1 MKRIFSYLLV
11 MVTIAFGG
19 GKALAQSVN
28 INDVVYSVSG
38 DYATVTGYNFNGSNA
53 AVEVQAKVS
62 INGVEYSVK
71 EIGNSAFNN
80 KDSLVSVTLPE
91 GIKTIG
97 ISAFYSCGGLT
108 AINFPKGLESIGDEA
123 FRSCTKLAAIEL
135 PEGLK
140 SIGAYAFG
148 YCQSVTTLAIPA
160 GVTSVGTNAFRNCTK
175 LTTATLP
182 QTITS
187 ISNYMFYNCGVLTA
201 IIIPEGVMSIG
212 NSAFENCSGLATVT
226 LPKSLKSIG
235 SDAFWSCSALTTL
248 NLSEGMMLTS
258 MGSNVFNNTAL
269 SLPTEGGIRYVG
281 SFAYELSDR
290 SLAEYV
296 IKEGTT
302 SINAGL
308 FYNCTA
314 MTNVTIPESV
324 VFIGENAFSGCTSLP
339 IENGIR
345 YAGCYAIETT
355 DKTLTD
361 YTLKDSVR
369 YLGDNLFNGCKSMT
383 TMTIPAGVTLIGYRT
398 FYGCSSLAT
407 VTLPENLTSIGNEA
421 FYNCSKLTAIDIPA
435 GVTTIGNHAF
445 YNCSALASA
454 ITLGEGMTYLGEYA
468 FYNCTALKSINI
480 PAGVESI
487 GRYTFNECSSLST
500 VTLVEGLKSIGEY
513 AFYNCKSLKSIH
525 IPAGVESIGRYTFHN
540 CTSMTEATLAEGL
553 KTIGEYAFYYCSAL
567 QSIQIPVGV
576 SRIEQYA
583 FENCESLASVTLP
596 EGLTFIGGNAFRE
609 NYALASIN
617 IPSTVIEIQSQA
629 FVNDRSLKTMTLPE
643 GLTTLGSSAFSGCS
657 GLTAINIPQSLT
669 KIPNSAFYSC
679 KSLSAV
685 TIPEGVTSISASAF
699 NECSSLRAFE
709 WPSTLSFLGSS
720 NLTCDRLTIVSRA
733 ATPPTIE
740 NGCSNCLF
748 HVPAGSGALYEE
760 LYPNNIIIEGEGTK
774 VVVTIAEA
782 GTLGEEVLKQVNSLA
797 DVNHLTVS
805 GTINATDIES
815 IKNSSPSLITLDLS
829 GVDMKDI
836 PNGFMSGKTSFTQ
849 VVLPSNAET
858 IGENAFYNCKRMKEI
873 TLPESV
879 KEIKYRAFYNTAL
892 STIVLPEGLTRL
904 GSYVFNDCY
913 YLESVN
919 IPAGITGIEEGTF
932 NSCRALKSIE
942 LPEKVAYINNYAF
955 EGCSALTSVTFP
967 NNMTNINYHAFYGCS
982 SLASLTLPQ
991 ELTVI
996 GGEAFRGCS
1005 ALTALEIPSKVT
1017 TIGANAFMDCD
1028 RLKTVSVDGNIRS
1041 IESEA
1046 FYSCNNLESV
1056 TLSGTLL
1063 QCGSAVFSYCGNL
1076 KSVTIQALFP
1086 PKASNELAP
1095 NDACVLYAPEWTMDK
1110 YKLATGWSGFK
1121 NLQPITG
1128 IYPTQITA
1136 YKEESLSIPDNGLPQ
1151 DYLPNMTIAY
1161 DESDRYNI
1169 YVGKLTVRGE
1179 MPLTLATFEMQQTR
1193 DTRTMTSLINNG
1205 NVSANKIVTNIT
1217 MSANTWHY
1225 LTFPYDVKV
1234 SDIISEGGDWIIC
1247 YYDGEARAQAD
1258 FGNTWKTVPYDSI
1271 LHAGEGYIWHSTN
1284 GKFTVPSVDND
1295 NRNLIFAKDTR
1306 YIQLDEHAAS
1316 TTANYGWNLI
1326 GNPFPCYY
1334 DTRFMEFTSPIT
1346 VRNGNS
1352 YAAYSPIDDS
1362 YILMPNEAFFVQC
1375 SADNNVVGFTL
1386 VGRQTNKTVRELTAA
1401 PSVSRSASNVRSV
1414 LNLYLENNSFVDHTR
1429 LVVNENA
1436 SMEYEITR
1444 DASKFMSD
1452 DNTVPQLFT
1461 IENNER
1467 MAINE
1472 RPMADGKAALGVY
1485 IGVAGT
1491 HTFSL
1496 DTKSNDTEVVLI
1508 DKVTGVET
1516 DLTIDSYTFSAE
1528 AGTYTERFEIRMKR
1542 TGETSITEATATEV
1556 KVAAES
1562 GAITIVNATETI
1574 YIYNAAGALVAT
1586 ANDKAATI
1594 EVAPGIYVVKVG
1606 EKAHKVSVV
1615 K

>member
-53 AVEVQAKVS
+53 AVEVQAKVT
-62 INGVEYSVK
+62 INGVEYPVK
-71 EIGNSAFNN
+71 EIGNSAFND

-91 GIKTIG
+91 GIQTIG
-97 ISAFYSCGGLT
+97 TYAFYSCDGLT
-108 AINFPKGLESIGDEA
+108 AINFPKGLESIGDDA

-140 SIGAYAFG
+140 SIGVRAFDN
-148 YCQSVTTLAIPA
+148 CQSVTTLAIPT
-160 GVTSVGTNAFRNCTK
+160 GVTSVGTYAFRNCTK

-187 ISNYMFYNCGVLTA
+187 ISNYLFYYCSSLTD
-201 IIIPEGVMSIG
+201 IIIPEGVTSIG
-212 NSAFENCSGLATVT
+212 ESAFESCSGLATVT

-235 SDAFWSCSALTTL
+235 YEAFRYCSALTTL

-258 MGSNVFNNTAL
+258 MGSYVFNNTAL

-281 SFAYELSDR
+281 SFAYELSDY

-302 SINAGL
+302 SINASL
-308 FYNCTA
+308 FSNCSA

-324 VFIGENAFSGCTSLP
+324 VFIGGNAFSGCTSLP

-345 YAGCYAIETT
+345 YADCYAIEVT

-383 TMTIPAGVTLIGYRT
+383 TMTIPAGVTQIGYRT

-480 PAGVESI
+480 PAGVTTI
-487 GRYTFNECSSLST
+487 GNSTFYECSSLST
-500 VTLVEGLKSIGEY
+500 VTLTEGLKSIGEY
-513 AFYNCKSLKSIH
+513 AFDNCKSLKSIH
-525 IPAGVESIGRYTFHN
+525 IPAGVESIGNDAFRN

-553 KTIGEYAFYYCSAL
+553 KTIGEYAFCNCSAL

-576 SRIEQYA
+576 RRIEQYT
-583 FENCESLASVTLP
+583 FENCKSLASVTLP
-596 EGLTFIGGNAFRE
+596 EGLTFIGRYAFIY

-617 IPSTVIEIQSQA
+617 IPSTVTVIQIEA
-629 FVNDRSLKTMTLPE
+629 FYNDRSLKTMTLPE
-643 GLTTLGSSAFSGCS
+643 GLTTLGNEAFSGCS

-669 KIPNSAFYSC
+669 KIPNGAFYSC
-679 KSLSAV
+679 TSLSAV
-685 TIPEGVTSISASAF
+685 TIPEGVTSIGGSAF
-699 NECSSLRAFE
+699 YGCSSLRAFE
-709 WPSTLSFLGSS
+709 WPSTLSFVGSS
-720 NLTCDRLTIVSRA
+720 NLTSDLLTIVSRA

-740 NGCSNCLF
+740 NGCSDRLF

-815 IKNSSPSLITLDLS
+815 IKNSSPNLITLDLS
-829 GVDMKDI
+829 GVNMKDI

-858 IGENAFYNCKRMKEI
+858 IGANAFHNCKRMKEI

-879 KEIKYRAFYNTAL
+879 KEIKNSAFYNTAL

-904 GSYVFNDCY
+904 GSSVFDDCY

-919 IPAGITGIEEGTF
+919 IPAGITGIEEYTF
-932 NSCRALKSIE
+932 SSCRALKSIE
-942 LPEKVAYINNYAF
+942 LPEKVTYINNYAF

-967 NNMTNINYHAFYGCS
+967 NNMTSINYCAFSGCS

-1017 TIGANAFMDCD
+1017 TIGANAFMDCN

-1041 IESEA
+1041 IQDQA
-1046 FYSCNNLESV
+1046 FYSCDNLESV

-1086 PKASNELAP
+1086 PKASNNLAP

-1205 NVSANKIVTNIT
+1205 NLSANKIVTNIT

-1234 SDIISEGGDWIIC
+1234 SDIVNDGGDWIIC

-1386 VGRQTNKTVRELTAA
+1386 VGRQTNNIVRELTAA
-1401 PSVSRSASNVRSV
+1401 PSVSRSASNIRSV

-1472 RPMADGKAALGVY
+1472 RPLADGKAVLGVY

-1491 HTFSL
+1491 HTLSL
-1496 DTKSNDTEVVLI
+1496 DTKAEGMEVVLV
-1508 DKVTGVET
+1508 DKALGVEK
-1516 DLTIDSYTFSAE
+1516 DLTIDSYTFTAD
-1528 AGTYTERFEIRMKR
+1528 AGTYTDRFEIRMKR
-1542 TGETSITEATATEV
+1542 IGETGVVESAASTV
-1556 KVAAES
+1556 KVATVS

-1574 YIYNAAGALVAT
+1574 HVYNAAGALVAT
-1586 ANDKAATI
+1586 VNDNAATI
-1594 EVAPGIYVVKVG
+1594 EVEPGIYVVKVG

>member
-28 INDVVYSVSG
+28 INDVVYSMSG

-62 INGVEYSVK
+62 INGVEYPVK
-71 EIGNSAFNN
+71 EIGDRAFND

-91 GIKTIG
+91 GIQTIG
-97 ISAFYSCGGLT
+97 ASAFYSCGGLT
-108 AINFPKGLESIGDEA
+108 AINFPKGLESIGNSA

-140 SIGAYAFG
+140 SIGARAFDN
-148 YCQSVTTLAIPA
+148 CQSVTTLAIPT
-160 GVTSVGTNAFRNCTK
+160 GVASIDTYAFSGCTN

-187 ISNYMFYNCGVLTA
+187 ISSNMFYDCGSLTA
-201 IIIPEGVMSIG
+201 IVIPEGVTNIG
-212 NSAFENCSGLATVT
+212 TYAFYCCDNLATVT

-235 SDAFWSCSALTTL
+235 NEAFRSCSALTTL

-258 MGSNVFNNTAL
+258 IGTNAFVGTSL
-269 SLPTEGGIRYVG
+269 SLPLEGGISYVG
-281 SFAYELSDR
+281 TFAYQVNQILT
-290 SLAEYV
+290 EYA

-302 SINAGL
+302 GINANL
-308 FYNCTA
+308 FANFTA

-339 IENGIR
+339 VENGIR
-345 YAGCYAIETT
+345 YADCYAIEVT

-361 YTLKDSVR
+361 YALKDSVR

-383 TMTIPAGVTLIGYRT
+383 TMTIPAGVTQIGNRT

-435 GVTTIGNHAF
+435 GVTTIGNYAF

-480 PAGVESI
+480 PAGMTTI
-487 GRYTFNECSSLST
+487 GNRTFYECSSLGT
-500 VTLVEGLKSIGEY
+500 VTLAEGLKSIGEY
-513 AFYNCKSLKSIH
+513 AFYHCKSLKSIH
-525 IPAGVESIGRYTFHN
+525 IPAGVESIGRYAFYN
-540 CTSMTEATLAEGL
+540 CNSMTEATLAEGL
-553 KTIGEYAFYYCSAL
+553 KTIGECAFEYCSAL

-576 SRIEQYA
+576 SRIEQYT
-583 FENCESLASVTLP
+583 FENCQSLASATLP
-596 EGLTFIGGNAFRE
+596 EGLTIIGYRAF
-609 NYALASIN
+609 Y
-617 IPSTVIEIQSQA
+617 
-629 FVNDRSLKTMTLPE
+629 NDRSLKTMTLPE
-643 GLTTLGSSAFSGCS
+643 GLTALGAEAFSGCS

-669 KIPNSAFYSC
+669 EIPNSAFSSC
-679 KSLSAV
+679 TSLSAV
-685 TIPEGVTSISASAF
+685 AIPEGVTSIGGYAF
-699 NECSSLRAFE
+699 YGCSSLRSFE
-709 WPSTLSFLGSS
+709 WPSTLSFVGSY
-720 NLTCDRLTIVSRA
+720 NLTSDRLTIVSRA

-740 NGCSNCLF
+740 NGCSNRLF

-774 VVVTIAEA
+774 VVVTIVEA

-815 IKNSSPSLITLDLS
+815 VKNSSPNLITLDLS
-829 GVDMKDI
+829 AVNMKDI
-836 PNGFMSGKTSFTQ
+836 PNDFLRDKSSLLSI
-849 VVLPSNAET
+849 VLPNNTEV
-858 IGENAFYNCKRMKEI
+858 IGSYAFYNCKRLKEI
-873 TLPESV
+873 TLPESL
-879 KEIKYRAFYNTAL
+879 KEVSNYAFYNTAFG
-892 STIVLPEGLTRL
+892 SVVLPEGLTKIA
-904 GSYVFNDCY
+904 SNAFDDCY

-919 IPAGITGIEEGTF
+919 IPTEITRIENNTF
-932 NSCRALKSIE
+932 SDCRSLQSIV
-942 LPEKVAYINNYAF
+942 LPEKVTHIGSYAF
-955 EGCSALTSVTFP
+955 DGCSALASVTFPNNISGINEYAFRNCSSLAALDLPQELTMIGANAFSGCSALTS
-967 NNMTNINYHAFYGCS
+967 
-982 SLASLTLPQ
+982 
-991 ELTVI
+991 
-996 GGEAFRGCS
+996 
-1005 ALTALEIPSKVT
+1005 LEIPSKV
-1017 TIGANAFMDCD
+1017 IIINSSAFRDCD
-1028 RLKTVSVDGNIRS
+1028 NLKTVNVDGSIRS
-1041 IESEA
+1041 IQGEA
-1046 FYSCNNLESV
+1046 FYSCENLESV

-1063 QCGSAVFSYCGNL
+1063 QCGSSVFGACGKL
-1076 KSVTIQALFP
+1076 QSVTCQALFP
-1086 PKASNELAP
+1086 PTVSNNNIAP
-1095 NDACVLYAPEWTMDK
+1095 NDACVLYVPEWTIDK

-1205 NVSANKIVTNIT
+1205 NLSANKIVTNIT

-1271 LHAGEGYIWHSTN
+1271 LHVGEGYIWHSTN

-1316 TTANYGWNLI
+1316 NTANYGWNLI

-1386 VGRQTNKTVRELTAA
+1386 VGRQTNNTVRELTAA
-1401 PSVSRSASNVRSV
+1401 PSVSRSASNIRSV

-1472 RPMADGKAALGVY
+1472 RPLADGKAVLGVY

-1491 HTFSL
+1491 HTLSL
-1496 DTKSNDTEVVLI
+1496 DTKAEGMEVVLV
-1508 DKVTGVET
+1508 DKALGVEK
-1516 DLTIDSYTFSAE
+1516 DLTIDSYTFTAD
-1528 AGTYTERFEIRMKR
+1528 AGTYTDRFEIRMKR
-1542 TGETSITEATATEV
+1542 IGETGVVESAASTV
-1556 KVAAES
+1556 KVATVS

-1574 YIYNAAGALVAT
+1574 HVYNAAGALVAT
-1586 ANDKAATI
+1586 VNDNAATI
-1594 EVAPGIYVVKVG
+1594 EVEPGIYIVKVG

>member
-53 AVEVQAKVS
+53 AVEVQAKVT
-62 INGVEYSVK
+62 INGVEYPVK
-71 EIGNSAFNN
+71 EIGNRAFSD
-80 KDSLVSVTLPE
+80 KDDLVSVTLPE
-91 GIKTIG
+91 GIQTIG
-97 ISAFYSCGGLT
+97 DYAFYSCGSLT
-108 AINFPKGLESIGDEA
+108 AINFPKGLESIGENA

-140 SIGAYAFG
+140 SIAEYAFG
-148 YCQSVTTLAIPA
+148 YCESVTTLAIPT
-160 GVTSVGTNAFRNCTK
+160 GVTSIGGEAFTYCTK
-175 LTTATLP
+175 LTTVTLP

-187 ISNYMFYNCGVLTA
+187 ISNNLFYYCSSLTA

-212 NSAFENCSGLATVT
+212 SDAFKYCSGLATVT

-235 SDAFWSCSALTTL
+235 YEAFRYCSALTTL
-248 NLSEGMMLTS
+248 NLSEGMVLTS
-258 MGSNVFNNTAL
+258 MEGYVFSNTAL
-269 SLPTEGGIRYVG
+269 TLPTEGGIRYVG

-290 SLAEYV
+290 SLAEYA

-308 FYNCTA
+308 FSNCTA

-339 IENGIR
+339 VENGIR
-345 YAGCYAIETT
+345 YADCYAIEVT

-361 YTLKDSVR
+361 YVLKDSVR
-369 YLGDNLFNGCKSMT
+369 YLGSRLFEGCKAMT
-383 TMTIPAGVTLIGYRT
+383 AITIPAGVTQIGNRT
-398 FYGCSSLAT
+398 FYGCSSMTT
-407 VTLPENLTSIGNEA
+407 VTLSEKLKSIGNE
-421 FYNCSKLTAIDIPA
+421 
-435 GVTTIGNHAF
+435 AF

-487 GRYTFNECSSLST
+487 GRYTF
-500 VTLVEGLKSIGEY
+500 Y
-513 AFYNCKSLKSIH
+513 
-525 IPAGVESIGRYTFHN
+525 N
-540 CTSMTEATLAEGL
+540 CTSMTEATLADGL
-553 KTIGEYAFYYCSAL
+553 KTIGEYAFENCSAL

-576 SRIEQYA
+576 SRIEQHT
-583 FENCESLASVTLP
+583 FNNCQSLASATLP
-596 EGLTFIGGNAFRE
+596 EGLTFIGSYAFRY

-617 IPSTVIEIQSQA
+617 IPSTVTEIQSEA
-629 FVNDRSLKTMTLPE
+629 FYNDRSLKTMTLPE
-643 GLTTLGSSAFSGCS
+643 GLTTLGTSAFSGCS
-657 GLTAINIPQSLT
+657 GLTAINIPQGLT
-669 KIPNSAFYSC
+669 KIPNSAFFSC
-679 KSLSAV
+679 TSLSAV
-685 TIPEGVTSISASAF
+685 AIPEGVTSIGGSAF
-699 NECSSLRAFE
+699 YGCSSLRSFE
-709 WPSTLSFLGSS
+709 WPSTLSFVGSS
-720 NLTCDRLTIVSRA
+720 NLSSDRLTIVSRA

-740 NGCSNCLF
+740 NGCSDRLF

-815 IKNSSPSLITLDLS
+815 IKNSSPNLITLDLS
-829 GVDMKDI
+829 GVNMKDI

-904 GSYVFNDCY
+904 GSYVFDDCY
-913 YLESVN
+913 YLESIN
-919 IPAGITGIEEGTF
+919 IPAGITGIEEYTF

-942 LPEKVAYINNYAF
+942 LPEKVTYINNYAF

-967 NNMTNINYHAFYGCS
+967 NNMTSINYRAFYGCS

-996 GGEAFRGCS
+996 GESAFNGCY
-1005 ALTALEIPSKVT
+1005 ALTALQIPSKVT

-1041 IESEA
+1041 IQNQA
-1046 FYSCNNLESV
+1046 FYSCDNLESV

-1063 QCGSAVFSYCGNL
+1063 QCGSSVFGACGKL
-1076 KSVTIQALFP
+1076 QSVTCQALFP
-1086 PKASNELAP
+1086 PTVSNNNMAP
-1095 NDACVLYAPEWTMDK
+1095 NDACVLYVPEWTMDK

-1161 DESDRYNI
+1161 DESDRNNI

-1205 NVSANKIVTNIT
+1205 NLSANKIVTNIT

-1234 SDIISEGGDWIIC
+1234 SDIVNDGGDWIIC

-1386 VGRQTNKTVRELTAA
+1386 VGRQTNNTVRELTAA

-1472 RPMADGKAALGVY
+1472 RPLADGKAVLGVY

-1491 HTFSL
+1491 HTLSL
-1496 DTKSNDTEVVLI
+1496 DTKAEGMEVVLV
-1508 DKVTGVET
+1508 DKALGVEK
-1516 DLTIDSYTFSAE
+1516 DLTIDSYTFTAD
-1528 AGTYTERFEIRMKR
+1528 AGTYTDRFEIRMKR
-1542 TGETSITEATATEV
+1542 IGETGVVESAASTV
-1556 KVAAES
+1556 KVATVS

-1574 YIYNAAGALVAT
+1574 HVYNAAGALVAT
-1586 ANDKAATI
+1586 VNDNAATI
-1594 EVAPGIYVVKVG
+1594 EVEPGIYIVKVG
-1606 EKAHKVSVV
+1606 DKAHKVSVV

>member
-38 DYATVTGYNFNGSNA
+38 DYATVTDYNFNGSNA
-53 AVEVQAKVS
+53 AVEVQAKVT
-62 INGVEYSVK
+62 INGVEYPVK
-71 EIGNSAFNN
+71 EIGNSAFEDKN
-80 KDSLVSVTLPE
+80 DLVSVTLPE
-91 GIKTIG
+91 GIQTIG
-97 ISAFYSCGGLT
+97 ISAFNSCGSLT
-108 AINFPKGLESIGDEA
+108 AINFPKGLESIGANA

-140 SIGAYAFG
+140 SIGAHAFRH
-148 YCQSVTTLAIPA
+148 CESVTTLAIPA
-160 GVTSVGTNAFRNCTK
+160 GVTSIDTYAFSSCTN

-187 ISNYMFYNCGVLTA
+187 ISSNMFYDCGSLTA
-201 IIIPEGVMSIG
+201 IIIPEGVTSIG
-212 NSAFENCSGLATVT
+212 DYAFNNCSGLATVT

-235 SDAFWSCSALTTL
+235 YEAFRSCSALTTL

-258 MGSNVFNNTAL
+258 IGTNAFVGTSL
-269 SLPTEGGIRYVG
+269 SLPLEGGISYVG
-281 SFAYELSDR
+281 TFAYQVNQILT
-290 SLAEYV
+290 EYA

-302 SINAGL
+302 GINANL
-308 FYNCTA
+308 FANFTA

-383 TMTIPAGVTLIGYRT
+383 TMTIPAGVTQIGNRT
-398 FYGCSSLAT
+398 FYGCSSMTT
-407 VTLPENLTSIGNEA
+407 VTLPENLKSIGNEA

-480 PAGVESI
+480 PAGMTTI
-487 GRYTFNECSSLST
+487 GNRTFYECSSLST
-500 VTLVEGLKSIGEY
+500 VTLTEGLKSIGEY
-513 AFYNCKSLKSIH
+513 AFHNCKSLKSIH
-525 IPAGVESIGRYTFHN
+525 IPAGVESIGGYTFNN

-553 KTIGEYAFYYCSAL
+553 KTIGGYAFHYCSAL

-576 SRIEQYA
+576 SRIEQYT
-583 FENCESLASVTLP
+583 FENCQSLVLATLP
-596 EGLTFIGGNAFRE
+596 EGLTFIGSYAFH
-609 NYALASIN
+609 NCSALASIN
-617 IPSTVIEIQSQA
+617 IPSTVIEIQNDA
-629 FVNDRSLKTMTLPE
+629 FNNDRSLKTMTLPE
-643 GLTTLGSSAFSGCS
+643 GLTTLGNSAFSGCS

-679 KSLSAV
+679 TSLSAV
-685 TIPEGVTSISASAF
+685 TIPEGVTSIGGSAF
-699 NECSSLRAFE
+699 YGCSSLRAFE
-709 WPSTLSFLGSS
+709 WPSTLSFVGSS
-720 NLTCDRLTIVSRA
+720 NLSSDRLTIVSRA

-740 NGCSNCLF
+740 NGCSDRLF

-782 GTLGEEVLKQVNSLA
+782 GTLGEEVLKQVSNLA

-815 IKNSSPSLITLDLS
+815 IKNSSPNLITLDLS
-829 GVDMKDI
+829 GVNMKDI
-836 PNGFMSGKTSFTQ
+836 PNGFMSGKTNFTQ

-858 IGENAFYNCKRMKEI
+858 IGEDAFYNCKRMKEI

-879 KEIKYRAFYNTAL
+879 KEIKNRAFYNTAL

-904 GSYVFNDCY
+904 GSYVFDDCY

-919 IPAGITGIEEGTF
+919 IPAGITGIEESTF
-932 NSCRALKSIE
+932 LSCRALKSIE
-942 LPEKVAYINNYAF
+942 LPEKVTYINNYAF
-955 EGCSALTSVTFP
+955 SGCSALTSVTFP

-1046 FYSCNNLESV
+1046 FYSCDNLESV

-1086 PKASNELAP
+1086 PKASNNLAP

-1205 NVSANKIVTNIT
+1205 NLSANKIVTNIT

-1234 SDIISEGGDWIIC
+1234 SDIVNDGGDWIIC

-1284 GKFTVPSVDND
+1284 GKFAVPSVDND

-1401 PSVSRSASNVRSV
+1401 PSVSRSASNIRSV

-1472 RPMADGKAALGVY
+1472 RPLADGKAVLGVY

-1491 HTFSL
+1491 HTLSL
-1496 DTKSNDTEVVLI
+1496 DTKAEGMEVVLV
-1508 DKVTGVET
+1508 DKALGVEK
-1516 DLTIDSYTFSAE
+1516 DLTIDSYTFTAD
-1528 AGTYTERFEIRMKR
+1528 AGTYTDRFEIRMKR
-1542 TGETSITEATATEV
+1542 IGETGVVESAASTV
-1556 KVAAES
+1556 KVATVS

-1574 YIYNAAGALVAT
+1574 HVYNAAGALVAT
-1586 ANDKAATI
+1586 VNDNAATI
-1594 EVAPGIYVVKVG
+1594 EVEPGIYVVKVG

>member
-212 NSAFENCSGLATVT
+212 NSAFEYCSGLATVT

-308 FYNCTA
+308 FSNCTA

-345 YAGCYAIETT
+345 YADCYAIETT

-369 YLGDNLFNGCKSMT
+369 YLGNNLFNGCKSMT
-383 TMTIPAGVTLIGYRT
+383 AMTIPAGVTQIGNRT
-398 FYGCSSLAT
+398 FYGCSSMTT
-407 VTLPENLTSIGNEA
+407 VTLPENLKSIGNAA

-487 GRYTFNECSSLST
+487 GRYTFNNCTSMTEA
-500 VTLVEGLKSIGEY
+500 TLAEGLKSIGEY
-513 AFYNCKSLKSIH
+513 AFYYCRSLKSIH
-525 IPAGVESIGRYTFHN
+525 IPAGVESIGRETFNN
-540 CTSMTEATLAEGL
+540 CTSMTKATLAEGL
-553 KTIGEYAFYYCSAL
+553 KTIGASAFFQCSAL

-576 SRIEQYA
+576 SRIEQSTFAY
-583 FENCESLASVTLP
+583 CESLVSATLP
-596 EGLTFIGGNAFRE
+596 EGLTFIGSNAFRG
-609 NYALASIN
+609 NGALASIN
-617 IPSTVIEIQSQA
+617 IPSTVTEIQNGA
-629 FVNDRSLKTMTLPE
+629 FRN
-643 GLTTLGSSAFSGCS
+643 CS
-657 GLTAINIPQSLT
+657 RLTAINIPQNLT
-669 KIPNSAFYSC
+669 KIPNEAFYNCS
-679 KSLSAV
+679 SLSAV
-685 TIPEGVTSISASAF
+685 TIPEGVVSIGGSAF
-699 NECSSLRAFE
+699 YNCSSLRTFE
-709 WPSTLSFLGSS
+709 WPSTLSFVGSS
-720 NLTCDRLTIVSRA
+720 NLSSDLLSIISHAT
-733 ATPPTIE
+733 TPPTIE
-740 NGCSNCLF
+740 NGCSDRLF
-748 HVPAGSGALYEE
+748 HVPAGCGALYKE
-760 LYPNNIIIEGEGTK
+760 LYPNNIIIDGEGTQVK
-774 VVVTIAEA
+774 VSIAEA
-782 GTLGEEVLKQVNSLA
+782 GTLGEEVLKQVSNLA

-815 IKNSSPSLITLDLS
+815 IKNSSPNLITLDLS
-829 GVDMKDI
+829 GVNMKDI

-858 IGENAFYNCKRMKEI
+858 IGESAFYNCKRMKEI

-879 KEIKYRAFYNTAL
+879 KEIKNGAFYKTAL

-904 GSYVFNDCY
+904 GSSVFGDCY

-919 IPAGITGIEEGTF
+919 IPAGITGIEEYTF

-942 LPEKVAYINNYAF
+942 LPEKVTYINRYAF

-967 NNMTNINYHAFYGCS
+967 NNMTSINYRAFYGCS

-996 GGEAFRGCS
+996 GEGAFRGCY
-1005 ALTALEIPSKVT
+1005 ALTALQIPSKVT

-1041 IESEA
+1041 IQNEA
-1046 FYSCNNLESV
+1046 FYSCDNLESV

-1063 QCGSAVFSYCGNL
+1063 QCGSAVFGYCDNL

-1086 PKASNELAP
+1086 PKASNNLAP
-1095 NDACVLYAPEWTMDK
+1095 NDVCVLYAPEWTMDK

-1161 DESDRYNI
+1161 DESDRNNI

-1205 NVSANKIVTNIT
+1205 NLSANKIVTNIT

-1234 SDIISEGGDWIIC
+1234 SDIVNDGGDWIIC

-1386 VGRQTNKTVRELTAA
+1386 VGRQTNNTVRELTAA
-1401 PSVSRSASNVRSV
+1401 PSVSRSASNIRSV

-1472 RPMADGKAALGVY
+1472 RPLADGKAVLGVY

-1491 HTFSL
+1491 HSLSL
-1496 DTKSNDTEVVLI
+1496 DTKAEGMEVVLV
-1508 DKVTGVET
+1508 DKALGVEK
-1516 DLTIDSYTFSAE
+1516 DLTIDSYTFTAD
-1528 AGTYTERFEIRMKR
+1528 AGTYTDRFEIRMKR
-1542 TGETSITEATATEV
+1542 IGETSITEATATEV

-1586 ANDKAATI
+1586 VNDNAATI
-1594 EVAPGIYVVKVG
+1594 EVEPGIYVVKVG

>member
-53 AVEVQAKVS
+53 AVEVQAKVT
-62 INGVEYSVK
+62 INGVEYPVK
-71 EIGNSAFNN
+71 EIGNNAFNN

-97 ISAFYSCGGLT
+97 ISAFHSCGGLT
-108 AINFPKGLESIGDEA
+108 AINFPKGLESIGNAA
-123 FRSCTKLAAIEL
+123 FGSCTKLAAIEL

-140 SIGAYAFG
+140 SIGSEAFAY
-148 YCQSVTTLAIPA
+148 CKSVTTLAIPA
-160 GVTSVGTNAFRNCTK
+160 GVTSVGTEAFENCTK
-175 LTTATLP
+175 LTTVTLP

-187 ISNYMFYNCGVLTA
+187 ISNYLFYYCSSLTA

-212 NSAFENCSGLATVT
+212 DYAFKHCSGLATVT

-235 SDAFWSCSALTTL
+235 YEAFMSCSALTTL
-248 NLSEGMMLTS
+248 NLSEGMVLTS
-258 MGSNVFNNTAL
+258 MGSSVFYNTAL

-281 SFAYELSDR
+281 SFAYELPDR

-302 SINAGL
+302 SINARL
-308 FYNCTA
+308 FSSCSA
-314 MTNVTIPESV
+314 MTSITIPESV
-324 VFIGENAFSGCTSLP
+324 VFIGDDAFSDCTSLP

-345 YAGCYAIETT
+345 YADCYAIETT

-369 YLGDNLFNGCKSMT
+369 YLGNNLFNGCKSMT
-383 TMTIPAGVTLIGYRT
+383 AMTIPAGVTQIGNRT

-468 FYNCTALKSINI
+468 FYKCTALKSINI
-480 PAGVESI
+480 PAGVTTI
-487 GRYTFNECSSLST
+487 GNRTFCECSSLGT

-525 IPAGVESIGRYTFHN
+525 IPAGVESIGGYTFYN

-553 KTIGEYAFYYCSAL
+553 KTIGEYAFSRCSAL

-576 SRIEQYA
+576 SRIERYT
-583 FENCESLASVTLP
+583 FENCGSLASATLP
-596 EGLTFIGGNAFRE
+596 EGLTFIGSYAFHDCS
-609 NYALASIN
+609 ALASIN
-617 IPSTVIEIQSQA
+617 IPSTVIEIQNDA
-629 FVNDRSLKTMTLPE
+629 FNNDRSLKTMTLPE
-643 GLTTLGSSAFSGCS
+643 GLTTLGTYAFYGCS
-657 GLTAINIPQSLT
+657 SLTAINLPQSLT
-669 KIPNSAFYSC
+669 KIPNHAFYSC
-679 KSLSAV
+679 TSLSAV
-685 TIPEGVTSISASAF
+685 TIPEGVVSIGGSAF
-699 NECSSLRAFE
+699 YNCSSLRTFE
-709 WPSTLSFLGSS
+709 WPSTLSFVGSS
-720 NLTCDRLTIVSRA
+720 NLTSDRLTIVSRA

-740 NGCSNCLF
+740 NGCSDRLF
-748 HVPAGSGALYEE
+748 HVPAGSATLYKE
-760 LYPNNIIIEGEGTK
+760 LYPNNIIIDGEGTQVK
-774 VVVTIAEA
+774 VTIAEA
-782 GTLGEEVLKQVNSLA
+782 GTLGEEVLKQVSNLA

-815 IKNSSPSLITLDLS
+815 IKNSSPNLITLDLS
-829 GVDMKDI
+829 GVNMKDI

-942 LPEKVAYINNYAF
+942 LPEKVTYINNYAF

-967 NNMTNINYHAFYGCS
+967 NNMTSINYQAFYGCS

-996 GGEAFRGCS
+996 GGGAFRGCS

-1017 TIGANAFMDCD
+1017 TIDAYAFSDCD

-1041 IESEA
+1041 IQNEA
-1046 FYSCNNLESV
+1046 FYSCDNLESV

-1063 QCGSAVFSYCGNL
+1063 QCGSAVFGYCGNL

-1086 PKASNELAP
+1086 PKASNDLAP

-1205 NVSANKIVTNIT
+1205 NLSANKIVTNIT

-1386 VGRQTNKTVRELTAA
+1386 VGRQTNNTVRELTAA
-1401 PSVSRSASNVRSV
+1401 PSVSRSASNIRSV

-1472 RPMADGKAALGVY
+1472 RPLADGKAVLGVY

-1491 HTFSL
+1491 HTLSL
-1496 DTKSNDTEVVLI
+1496 DTKAEGMEVVLV
-1508 DKVTGVET
+1508 DKALGVEK
-1516 DLTIDSYTFSAE
+1516 DLTIDSYTFTAD
-1528 AGTYTERFEIRMKR
+1528 AGTYTDRFEIRMKR
-1542 TGETSITEATATEV
+1542 IGETGVVESAASTV
-1556 KVAAES
+1556 KVATVS

-1574 YIYNAAGALVAT
+1574 HVYNAAGALVAT
-1586 ANDKAATI
+1586 VNDNAATI
-1594 EVAPGIYVVKVG
+1594 EVEPGIYIVKVG
-1606 EKAHKVSVV
+1606 DKAHKVSVV

>member
-53 AVEVQAKVS
+53 AVEVQAKVT
-62 INGVEYSVK
+62 INGVEYPVK
-71 EIGNSAFNN
+71 KIESSAFID

-91 GIKTIG
+91 GIQTIG
-97 ISAFYSCGGLT
+97 STAFSSCGGLT
-108 AINFPKGLESIGDEA
+108 AINFPKGLESIGDNA
-123 FRSCTKLAAIEL
+123 FYSCTKLAAIEL

-140 SIGAYAFG
+140 SIGVKAF
-148 YCQSVTTLAIPA
+148 YDCQSVTTLAIPT
-160 GVTSVGTNAFRNCTK
+160 GVTSIGDEAFRNCTK
-175 LTTATLP
+175 LTTVTLP

-187 ISNYMFYNCGVLTA
+187 ISNYLFYSCSSLTA

-212 NSAFENCSGLATVT
+212 SYAFKNCSGLATVT
-226 LPKSLKSIG
+226 LPKSLKSINYE
-235 SDAFWSCSALTTL
+235 AFRYCSALTTL
-248 NLSEGMMLTS
+248 NLSEGMVLTYMDS
-258 MGSNVFNNTAL
+258 YVFSNTAL
-269 SLPTEGGIRYVG
+269 TLPTEGGIRYVG

-302 SINAGL
+302 SINASL
-308 FYNCTA
+308 FSNCTA

-324 VFIGENAFSGCTSLP
+324 VFIGEKAFSGCTSLP

-345 YAGCYAIETT
+345 YADCYAIETT

-369 YLGDNLFNGCKSMT
+369 YLGNNLFYGCKSMT
-383 TMTIPAGVTLIGYRT
+383 TMTIPAGVTQIGNRT
-398 FYGCSSLAT
+398 FYDCSSMTT
-407 VTLPENLTSIGNEA
+407 VTLPENLKSIGNEA

-468 FYNCTALKSINI
+468 FYYCTALKSINI
-480 PAGVESI
+480 PAGVTTI
-487 GRYTFNECSSLST
+487 GNHAFYNCSALST
-500 VTLVEGLKSIGEY
+500 VTLTEGLKSIGEY

-525 IPAGVESIGRYTFHN
+525 IPAGVEAIGRDAFNN

-553 KTIGEYAFYYCSAL
+553 KTIGKYAFYYCSAL

-576 SRIEQYA
+576 SRIEQYT
-583 FENCESLASVTLP
+583 FEYCESLASVTLP
-596 EGLTFIGGNAFRE
+596 EGLTFIGICAFRN

-617 IPSTVIEIQSQA
+617 IPSTVTEIQGGA
-629 FVNDRSLKTMTLPE
+629 FSSDRSLKTITLPE
-643 GLTTLGSSAFSGCS
+643 ELTTLGAEAFSGCS

-679 KSLSAV
+679 TSLSAV
-685 TIPEGVTSISASAF
+685 TIPEGVTSIGGSAF
-699 NECSSLRAFE
+699 YNCSSLRTFE
-709 WPSTLSFLGSS
+709 WPSTLSFVGNQ
-720 NLTCDRLTIVSRA
+720 NLTSDRLTIVSRA

-740 NGCSNCLF
+740 NGCSNRLF

-815 IKNSSPSLITLDLS
+815 IKNSSPNLITLDLS
-829 GVDMKDI
+829 GVNMKDI

-879 KEIKYRAFYNTAL
+879 KEINHNAFYNTAL

-904 GSYVFNDCY
+904 GSYVFDDCY

-942 LPEKVAYINNYAF
+942 LPEKVTYINNYAF

-967 NNMTNINYHAFYGCS
+967 NNMTSINYRAFYGCS

-996 GGEAFRGCS
+996 GGEAFLGCS

-1017 TIGANAFMDCD
+1017 TIGANAFKDCN

-1041 IESEA
+1041 IQNEA
-1046 FYSCNNLESV
+1046 FYSCDNLESV

-1086 PKASNELAP
+1086 PKASNNLAP
-1095 NDACVLYAPEWTMDK
+1095 NDVCVLYAPEWTIDK

-1151 DYLPNMTIAY
+1151 NYLPNMTIAY
-1161 DESDRYNI
+1161 DESDRNNI

-1179 MPLTLATFEMQQTR
+1179 MPLTLATFEMR

-1205 NVSANKIVTNIT
+1205 NLSANKIVTNIT

-1386 VGRQTNKTVRELTAA
+1386 VGRQTNNTVRELTAA

-1472 RPMADGKAALGVY
+1472 RPLADGKAVLGVY

-1491 HTFSL
+1491 HTLSL
-1496 DTKSNDTEVVLI
+1496 DTKAEGMEVVLV
-1508 DKVTGVET
+1508 DKALGVEK
-1516 DLTIDSYTFSAE
+1516 DLTIDSYTFTAD
-1528 AGTYTERFEIRMKR
+1528 AGTYTDRFEIRMKR
-1542 TGETSITEATATEV
+1542 IGETGVVESAASTV
-1556 KVAAES
+1556 KVATVS

-1574 YIYNAAGALVAT
+1574 HVYNAAGALVAT
-1586 ANDKAATI
+1586 VNDNAATI
-1594 EVAPGIYVVKVG
+1594 EVEPGIYVVKVG

>member
-53 AVEVQAKVS
+53 AVEVQAKVT
-62 INGVEYSVK
+62 INGVEYPVK
-71 EIGNSAFNN
+71 EIGNSAFND
-80 KDSLVSVTLPE
+80 KDDLVSVTLPE

-97 ISAFYSCGGLT
+97 TSAFNSCGGLT
-108 AINFPKGLESIGDEA
+108 AINFPKGLESIGENA
-123 FRSCTKLAAIEL
+123 FRSCTKLVAIEL

-148 YCQSVTTLAIPA
+148 YCESVTTLAIPA
-160 GVTSVGTNAFRNCTK
+160 GVTSIGGDAFRYCTK
-175 LTTATLP
+175 LTTVTLP

-187 ISNYMFYNCGVLTA
+187 ISNYLFYYCSSLTA

-212 NSAFENCSGLATVT
+212 DYAFKGCSGLATVT
-226 LPKSLKSIG
+226 LPKSLKSINYE
-235 SDAFWSCSALTTL
+235 AFRYCSALTTL
-248 NLSEGMMLTS
+248 NLSEGMVLTS
-258 MGSNVFNNTAL
+258 MGSYVFNNTAL

-290 SLAEYV
+290 SLAEYA

-308 FYNCTA
+308 FSNCTA

-345 YAGCYAIETT
+345 YADCYAIETT

-383 TMTIPAGVTLIGYRT
+383 TMTIPAGVTQIGYRT
-398 FYGCSSLAT
+398 FYGCSSMTT
-407 VTLPENLTSIGNEA
+407 VTLPENLKSIGNEA

-468 FYNCTALKSINI
+468 FYNCTVLKSINI

-487 GRYTFNECSSLST
+487 GRYTFRECSSLST
-500 VTLVEGLKSIGEY
+500 VTLTEGLKSIGED

-525 IPAGVESIGRYTFHN
+525 IPAGVESIGRYAFNN

-553 KTIGEYAFYYCSAL
+553 KTIGEYAFHYCSAL

-576 SRIEQYA
+576 SRIEQGT
-583 FENCESLASVTLP
+583 FEYCQSLASATLP
-596 EGLTFIGGNAFRE
+596 EGLTFIGSYAFRY

-617 IPSTVIEIQSQA
+617 IPSTVTKIQSEA
-629 FVNDRSLKTMTLPE
+629 FYNDRSLKTMTLPE
-643 GLTTLGSSAFSGCS
+643 GLTTLGTSAFSGCS

-669 KIPNSAFYSC
+669 KIPNSAFSSC
-679 KSLSAV
+679 TSLSAIA
-685 TIPEGVTSISASAF
+685 IPEGVTSIGASAF
-699 NECSSLRAFE
+699 NGCSSLRSFE
-709 WPSTLSFLGSS
+709 WPSTLSFVGSS
-720 NLTCDRLTIVSRA
+720 NLSSDRLSIISHAT
-733 ATPPTIE
+733 TPPTIE
-740 NGCSNCLF
+740 NGCSDRLF
-748 HVPAGSGALYEE
+748 HVPAGCGVLYKE
-760 LYPNNIIIEGEGTK
+760 LYPNNIIIDGEGTQVK
-774 VVVTIAEA
+774 VAIAEA
-782 GTLGEEVLKQVNSLA
+782 GTLGEEVLKQVSNLA

-829 GVDMKDI
+829 GVNMKDI

-904 GSYVFNDCY
+904 GSYVFDDCY
-913 YLESVN
+913 YLESIN
-919 IPAGITGIEEGTF
+919 IPAGITGIEEYTF

-942 LPEKVAYINNYAF
+942 LPEKVTYINNYAF

-967 NNMTNINYHAFYGCS
+967 NNMTSINYRAFYGCS

-1041 IESEA
+1041 IQSEA
-1046 FYSCNNLESV
+1046 FYSCDNLESV

-1063 QCGSAVFSYCGNL
+1063 QCGSAVFGYCDNL

-1086 PKASNELAP
+1086 PKASNNLAP
-1095 NDACVLYAPEWTMDK
+1095 NDVCVLYAPEWTMDK

-1161 DESDRYNI
+1161 DESDRNNI

-1205 NVSANKIVTNIT
+1205 NLSANKIVTNIT

-1234 SDIISEGGDWIIC
+1234 SDIVNDGGDWIIC

-1386 VGRQTNKTVRELTAA
+1386 VGRQTNNTVRELTAA
-1401 PSVSRSASNVRSV
+1401 PSVSRSASNIRSV

-1472 RPMADGKAALGVY
+1472 RPLADGKAVLGVY

-1491 HTFSL
+1491 HTLSL
-1496 DTKSNDTEVVLI
+1496 DTKAEGMEVVLV
-1508 DKVTGVET
+1508 DKALGVEK
-1516 DLTIDSYTFSAE
+1516 DLTIDSYTFTAD
-1528 AGTYTERFEIRMKR
+1528 AGTYTDRFEIRMKR
-1542 TGETSITEATATEV
+1542 IGETGVVESAASTV
-1556 KVAAES
+1556 KVATVS

-1574 YIYNAAGALVAT
+1574 HVYNAAGALVAT
-1586 ANDKAATI
+1586 VNDNAATI
-1594 EVAPGIYVVKVG
+1594 EVEPGIYVVKVG

>member
-53 AVEVQAKVS
+53 AVEVQAKVT
-62 INGVEYSVK
+62 INGVEYPVK
-71 EIGNSAFNN
+71 EIGNSAFND
-80 KDSLVSVTLPE
+80 KDDLVSVTLPE

-97 ISAFYSCGGLT
+97 TSAFNSCGGLT
-108 AINFPKGLESIGDEA
+108 AINFPKGLESIGENA

-148 YCQSVTTLAIPA
+148 YCESVTTLAIPA
-160 GVTSVGTNAFRNCTK
+160 GVTSIGGDAFRYCTK
-175 LTTATLP
+175 LTTVTLP

-187 ISNYMFYNCGVLTA
+187 ISNYLFYYCSSLTA

-212 NSAFENCSGLATVT
+212 DYAFKGCSGLATVT
-226 LPKSLKSIG
+226 LPKSLKSINYE
-235 SDAFWSCSALTTL
+235 AFRYCSALTTL
-248 NLSEGMMLTS
+248 NLSEGMVLTS
-258 MGSNVFNNTAL
+258 MGSYVFNNTAL

-308 FYNCTA
+308 FSNCTA

-345 YAGCYAIETT
+345 YADCYAIETT

-369 YLGDNLFNGCKSMT
+369 YLGNNLFNGCKSMT
-383 TMTIPAGVTLIGYRT
+383 AMTIPAGVTQIGNRT
-398 FYGCSSLAT
+398 FYGCSSMTT
-407 VTLPENLTSIGNEA
+407 VTLPENLKSIGNEA

-468 FYNCTALKSINI
+468 FCNCTALKSINI
-480 PAGVESI
+480 PAGLTII
-487 GRYTFNECSSLST
+487 GNRTFSECSSLST
-500 VTLVEGLKSIGEY
+500 VTLTEGLKSIGEY

-525 IPAGVESIGRYTFHN
+525 IPAGVESIGRYTFYN

-553 KTIGEYAFYYCSAL
+553 KTIGEHAFYQCWDL

-576 SRIEQYA
+576 SRIEQYT
-583 FENCESLASVTLP
+583 FENCGSLASATLP
-596 EGLTFIGGNAFRE
+596 EGLTFIGSCAFDDCS
-609 NYALASIN
+609 ALASIN
-617 IPSTVIEIQSQA
+617 IPSTVTEIQNDA
-629 FVNDRSLKTMTLPE
+629 FYNDRSLKTITLPE
-643 GLTTLGSSAFSGCS
+643 GLTTLGTSAFRGCS
-657 GLTAINIPQSLT
+657 SLTAINIPKSLT
-669 KIPNSAFYSC
+669 KIPNSTFSGC
-679 KSLSAV
+679 TSLSAV
-685 TIPEGVTSISASAF
+685 TIPEGVVSIGGSAF
-699 NECSSLRAFE
+699 YNCSSLRTFE
-709 WPSTLSFLGSS
+709 WPSTLSFVGSS
-720 NLTCDRLTIVSRA
+720 NLSSDRLSIVSRA
-733 ATPPTIE
+733 TTPPTIE
-740 NGCSNCLF
+740 NGCSDRLF
-748 HVPAGSGALYEE
+748 HVPAGCGALYKE
-760 LYPNNIIIEGEGTK
+760 LYPNNIIIDGEGTQVK
-774 VVVTIAEA
+774 VSIAEA
-782 GTLGEEVLKQVNSLA
+782 GTLGEEVLKQVSNLA

-836 PNGFMSGKTSFTQ
+836 PNGFMRGKTSFTH

-879 KEIKYRAFYNTAL
+879 KEIKYCAFYNTAL

-904 GSYVFNDCY
+904 GSYVFDDCY

-919 IPAGITGIEEGTF
+919 IPAGITGIEEYTF

-942 LPEKVAYINNYAF
+942 LPEKVTYINNHAF
-955 EGCSALTSVTFP
+955 EGCSALASVIFP
-967 NNMTNINYHAFYGCS
+967 NNMTSINSQAFYGCS

-996 GGEAFRGCS
+996 GGEAFLGCS

-1017 TIGANAFMDCD
+1017 TIGANAFKDCD

-1041 IESEA
+1041 IQNQA
-1046 FYSCNNLESV
+1046 FYSCDNLESV

-1086 PKASNELAP
+1086 PKASNDLAP
-1095 NDACVLYAPEWTMDK
+1095 NDVCVLYAPEWTMDK

-1161 DESDRYNI
+1161 DASDQYNI

-1205 NVSANKIVTNIT
+1205 NLSANKIVTNIT

-1247 YYDGEARAQAD
+1247 YYDGEARSQAD

-1386 VGRQTNKTVRELTAA
+1386 VGRQTNNTVRELTAA
-1401 PSVSRSASNVRSV
+1401 PSVSRSASNIRSV

-1472 RPMADGKAALGVY
+1472 RPLADGKAVLGVY

-1491 HTFSL
+1491 HTLSL
-1496 DTKSNDTEVVLI
+1496 DTKAEGMEVVLV
-1508 DKVTGVET
+1508 DKALGVEK
-1516 DLTIDSYTFSAE
+1516 DLTIDSYTFTAD
-1528 AGTYTERFEIRMKR
+1528 AGTYTDRFEIRMKR
-1542 TGETSITEATATEV
+1542 IGETGVVESAASTV
-1556 KVAAES
+1556 KVATVS

-1574 YIYNAAGALVAT
+1574 HVYNAAGALVAT
-1586 ANDKAATI
+1586 VNDNAATI
-1594 EVAPGIYVVKVG
+1594 EVEPGIYVVKVG

>member
-53 AVEVQAKVS
+53 AVEVQAKVT
-62 INGVEYSVK
+62 INGVEYPVK
-71 EIGNSAFNN
+71 EIGNSAFND
-80 KDSLVSVTLPE
+80 KDDLVSVTLPE

-97 ISAFYSCGGLT
+97 TSAFNSCGGLT
-108 AINFPKGLESIGDEA
+108 AINFPKGLESIGENA
-123 FRSCTKLAAIEL
+123 FRSCTKLVAIEL

-148 YCQSVTTLAIPA
+148 YCESVTTLAIPA

-235 SDAFWSCSALTTL
+235 NDAFWSCSALTTL

-258 MGSNVFNNTAL
+258 IGTNAFVGTSL
-269 SLPTEGGIRYVG
+269 SLPLEGGISYVG
-281 SFAYELSDR
+281 TFAYQVNQILT
-290 SLAEYV
+290 EYA

-302 SINAGL
+302 GINANL
-308 FYNCTA
+308 FANFTA

-345 YAGCYAIETT
+345 YADCYAIEVT

-361 YTLKDSVR
+361 YALKDSVR
-369 YLGDNLFNGCKSMT
+369 YLGSRLFEGCKAMT
-383 TMTIPAGVTLIGYRT
+383 AIAIPAGVTQIGNRT
-398 FYGCSSLAT
+398 FYGCSSMTT
-407 VTLPENLTSIGNEA
+407 VTLPENLKSIGNEA

-435 GVTTIGNHAF
+435 GVTTIGNYAF

-480 PAGVESI
+480 PAGVTTI
-487 GRYTFNECSSLST
+487 GNRTFYECSSLST
-500 VTLVEGLKSIGEY
+500 VTLTEGLKSIGEY

-553 KTIGEYAFYYCSAL
+553 KTIGEHAFYYCSAL

-576 SRIEQYA
+576 SRIEQYT

-596 EGLTFIGGNAFRE
+596 EGLTFIGGHAFRE
-609 NYALASIN
+609 NYALVSIN
-617 IPSTVIEIQSQA
+617 IPSTVIEIQTQA

-679 KSLSAV
+679 TSLSAV
-685 TIPEGVTSISASAF
+685 TIPEGVTSIGGSAF
-699 NECSSLRAFE
+699 YNCSSLRTFE
-709 WPSTLSFLGSS
+709 WPSTLSFVGSD
-720 NLTCDRLTIVSRA
+720 NLSSDRLSIVSRA
-733 ATPPTIE
+733 TTPPTIE
-740 NGCSNCLF
+740 NGCSNRLF

-782 GTLGEEVLKQVNSLA
+782 GTLGEEVLKQVSNLA

-815 IKNSSPSLITLDLS
+815 IKNSSPNLITLDLS
-829 GVDMKDI
+829 GVNMKDI

-892 STIVLPEGLTRL
+892 TTIVLPEGLTRL
-904 GSYVFNDCY
+904 GSYVFDDCY

-919 IPAGITGIEEGTF
+919 IPAGITGIEEYTF

-942 LPEKVAYINNYAF
+942 LPEKVTYINSYAF

-967 NNMTNINYHAFYGCS
+967 NNMTSINYRAFYGCS

-996 GGEAFRGCS
+996 GEGAFRGCY
-1005 ALTALEIPSKVT
+1005 ALTALQIPSKVT

-1041 IESEA
+1041 IQSEA
-1046 FYSCNNLESV
+1046 FYSCDNLESV

-1063 QCGSAVFSYCGNL
+1063 QCGSAVFNYCGNL

-1086 PKASNELAP
+1086 PKASNNLAP
-1095 NDACVLYAPEWTMDK
+1095 NDVCVLYAPEWTMDK

-1161 DESDRYNI
+1161 DESDRNNI

-1205 NVSANKIVTNIT
+1205 NLSANKIVTNIT

-1234 SDIISEGGDWIIC
+1234 SDIVNDGGDWIIC

-1386 VGRQTNKTVRELTAA
+1386 VGRQTNNTVRELTAA
-1401 PSVSRSASNVRSV
+1401 PSVSRSASNIRSV

-1472 RPMADGKAALGVY
+1472 RPLADGKAVLGVY

-1491 HTFSL
+1491 HTLSL
-1496 DTKSNDTEVVLI
+1496 DTKAEGMEVVLV
-1508 DKVTGVET
+1508 DKALGVEK
-1516 DLTIDSYTFSAE
+1516 DLTIDSYTFTAD
-1528 AGTYTERFEIRMKR
+1528 AGTYTDRFEIRMKR
-1542 TGETSITEATATEV
+1542 IGETGVVESAASTV
-1556 KVAAES
+1556 KVATVS

-1574 YIYNAAGALVAT
+1574 HVYNAAGALVAT
-1586 ANDKAATI
+1586 VNDNAATI
-1594 EVAPGIYVVKVG
+1594 EVEPGIYVVKVG